1 MKHKSPA
8 KDLAKALFQVSDKN
22 NVLKEVGDALKT
34 LDHLVST
41 NSYFRVFLQSKK
53 ITGDQKVK
61 ILNELLGKD
70 LVVWATFVA
79 TPALQLFLA
88 RCAK

>member
-53 ITGDQKVK
+53 
-61 ILNELLGKD
+61 E
-70 LVVWATFVA
+70 F
-79 TPALQLFLA
+79 F
-88 RCAK
+88 